1 MHIHVLCYIKSFHGC
16 FMQICMLVM
25 PRMSDAMFLVNM
37 LCLEK
42 MDCPVFVLLLT
53 KLDDP
58 VSQTGLSSFGR
69 QIICFSCFNFHEP
82 LVICI
87 T

>member
-25 PRMSDAMFLVNM
+25 PGMSDAMFLVNM

-42 MDCPVFVLLLT
+42 N
-53 KLDDP
+53 
-58 VSQTGLSSFGR
+58 GLSDF
-69 QIICFSCFNFHEP
+69 CAFADKT
-82 LVICI
+82 V
-87 T
+87 